1 MESPISAAC
10 RWNAMDWSDGCPV
23 SPRRQR
29 GPRQRSRW
37 NMKQG
42 TAPFSLPDFKGALPA
57 LSHRR
62 YASVWRSGGAGR
74 LGDARCP
81 AGRSPLFPLPAA
93 VVSTGGASGLSRAR
107 SVRQGWTARTVAG
120 GCGVCDVGYW
130 KKSYLV
136 MEKCTS
142 PGGCRMAADVLYCN
156 HKVQYRK
163 GIGAFHGNR

>member
-1 MESPISAAC
+1 MQRKDWPGRSGGISELPDPP
-10 RWNAMDWSDGCPV
+10 RLLCP
-23 SPRRQR
+23 
-29 GPRQRSRW
+29 
-37 NMKQG
+37 
-42 TAPFSLPDFKGALPA
+42 LPDFKGALPA